1 MIMRTH
7 KIKLNP
13 TPTQERLLTQHT
25 AYDRAVHNWA
35 LRCYND
41 GKAAKQE
48 PTKDELQRE
57 WKAIRSSKFP
67 WARNLSQHVATHAIK
82 ALEYGIKAWKDKKRS
97 NLEPRF
103 HSRTRKNAFRVGVG
117 NELRDVSC
125 TDKRIEL
132 PNIGSV
138 RMWQPLRFEGRICMV
153 TVKREAGYWFACV
166 TVEMPSPAPRRGGG
180 NTIGVDLGI
189 RRMATSSDG
198 TIYPKF
204 AGTEATK
211 RRQKCE
217 EDKIRRYTEQLGRQT
232 PGSARRQRVMLKL
245 EKVRYRVRCRRDDE
259 QYKVS
264 ADVARKGARVGVETL
279 NVLGMMK
286 KNKGMAKEI
295 SRAAMGGMGRKI
307 AQGCEAAGVEVVKAG
322 RYFPSSRR
330 CSQCNALQDMP
341 LGKEEYKCSHCGFV
355 LDRDDNAS
363 RNLKRYAEEM
373 P

>member
-35 LRCYND
+35 LRCHND

-48 PTKDELQRE
+48 PTKDELRRE

-138 RMWQPLRFEGRICMV
+138 RMWQPLRFEGRIRMV
-153 TVKREAGYWFACV
+153 TVKREAGHWFACV

-180 NTIGVDLGI
+180 NTIGIDLGI
-189 RRMATSSDG
+189 SLEDG
-198 TIYPKF
+198 DLF
-204 AGTEATK
+204 
-211 RRQKCE
+211 
-217 EDKIRRYTEQLGRQT
+217 GRHNL
-232 PGSARRQRVMLKL
+232 PEV
-245 EKVRYRVRCRRDDE
+245 RRDRGHQASSEVRGGQDPSLHGTTRPPDSGKRPPPAGDVE
-259 QYKVS
+259 AGESPLPCAVS
-264 ADVARKGARVGVETL
+264 A
-279 NVLGMMK
+279 
-286 KNKGMAKEI
+286 
-295 SRAAMGGMGRKI
+295 
-307 AQGCEAAGVEVVKAG
+307 
-322 RYFPSSRR
+322 
-330 CSQCNALQDMP
+330 
-341 LGKEEYKCSHCGFV
+341 
-355 LDRDDNAS
+355 
-363 RNLKRYAEEM
+363 
-373 P
+373 

>member
-13 TPTQERLLTQHT
+13 TPTQERLLTQHA

-35 LRCYND
+35 LRCHND
-41 GKAAKQE
+41 GKAARQE

-82 ALEYGIKAWKDKKRS
+82 ALDRGIKAWKDKKRR

-138 RMWQPLRFEGRICMV
+138 RMWQPLRFEGRIRMV

>member
-35 LRCYND
+35 LRCHND

-48 PTKDELQRE
+48 PTKDELRRE

-82 ALEYGIKAWKDKKRS
+82 ALDRGIKAWKDKKCS

-138 RMWQPLRFEGRICMV
+138 RMREALRLEGRICML
-153 TVKREAGYWFACV
+153 TVKREVGHWFACV
-166 TVEMPSPAPRRGGG
+166 TVEMPSPAPRRGGS
-180 NTIGVDLGI
+180 NAIGVDLGI

-259 QYKVS
+259 QRKVA
-264 ADVARKGARVGVETL
+264 ADIARKGARVGVETL
-279 NVLGMMK
+279 NVRGHDEED
-286 KNKGMAKEI
+286 KGMAKEI

-307 AQGCEAAGVEVVKAG
+307 VQGCEAAGVEVVKAG

-363 RNLKRYAEEM
+363 MKSEALR
-373 P
+373 

>member
-7 KIKLNP
+7 KTKLNP
-13 TPTQERLLTQHT
+13 TPTQERLLTQQADYT
-25 AYDRAVHNWA
+25 RAAYNWA
-35 LRCYND
+35 LRRHKD
-41 GKAAKQE
+41 GEAAGQE
-48 PTKDELQRE
+48 PTQDELHRE
-57 WKAIRSSKFP
+57 WKAIRSSKYP
-67 WARNLSQHVATHAIK
+67 WGRNLSQHAATHAIK
-82 ALEYGIKAWKDKKRS
+82 ALKHGIKAWKDKKRN

-103 HSRTRKNAFRVGVG
+103 HSRTRKNAFRVG
-117 NELRDVSC
+117 NEMRDVSC
-125 TDKRIEL
+125 TNKRIKL

-138 RMWQPLRFEGRICMV
+138 RMREVLRLEGSIRMV
-153 TVKREAGYWFACV
+153 TIKREAGHWFACV
-166 TVEMPSPAPRRGGG
+166 TVEMRSPAPRRRG
-180 NTIGVDLGI
+180 TTVGVDVGI

-198 TIYPKF
+198 TIYPKY

-211 RRQKCE
+211 RRQKHE
-217 EDKIRRYTEQLGRQT
+217 EDRIRCYTEHLGRRT
-232 PGSARRQRVMLKL
+232 LGSARRQRVILKL

-259 QYKVS
+259 QRKVA
-264 ADVARKGARVGVETL
+264 ADIARKGGRVGMETL
-279 NVLGMMK
+279 NVRGMME
-286 KNKGMAKEI
+286 KNKRMAKEI

-307 AQGCEAAGVEVVKAG
+307 VQGCEAAGVEVVKAG